1 MPSSGDHLRPEYRP
15 CTHTLTPRT
24 LPWNHCCKTPH
35 QIPPG
40 WDPQFSGHYPL
51 ASHFAWQ
58 SDRAIP
64 FYSIQNSVSE
74 IQSSTSAQGLSF
86 IIIHSMGLDK
96 CIMTCI
102 HHYSIIQNSLTALK
116 FPVLCCRL
124 FFYRQY
130 WVRLRTFPLFLVF
143 KKFLL

>member
-96 CIMTCI
+96 CIMTCTC
-102 HHYSIIQNSLTALK
+102 HYNTSYFFFFALK
-116 FPVLCCRL
+116 YPLCFTCL
-124 FFYRQY
+124 SISPPNCWHPGIF
-130 WVRLRTFPLFLVF
+130 
-143 KKFLL
+143 